1 MGPLGIYY
9 YIDEKG
15 RIIYESHGMKSEVT
29 GFDNEGE
36 FTIKLLWEFE

>member
-1 MGPLGIYY
+1 MEPLVISY

-15 RIIYESHGMKSEVT
+15 RIIYEAHGMKSEVT
-29 GFDNEGE
+29 GFDNEGG

>member
-1 MGPLGIYY
+1 MEPLGIYY

>member
-1 MGPLGIYY
+1 MEPLIISY

-15 RIIYESHGMKSEVT
+15 RLIYESHGMKSEVT

-36 FTIKLLWEFE
+36 FTIKLLWESE